1 MSTTTTKADRRRWRD
16 PALGP
21 ARTLELSGGRRLVYH
36 DVGSGPAIVFVH
48 GFLVNANLWRK
59 VVARLA
65 PRHRC
70 VTLDLPLGAH
80 NLPLAP
86 GTPNDPP
93 ALAELIAEALEALD
107 IEGATVVGND
117 TGGALCQMLVTTRPE
132 RVGRLV
138 LTSCDF
144 RDDFPPKLFRYLEL
158 IARVA
163 PLMGL
168 MLQSMRSRV
177 VRHSPLAFGW
187 LTNEPIDR
195 PAEDSYVYPAI
206 EDRAVRD
213 DARRL
218 ILGLDRDQTRRAAA
232 LLHTFEGPA
241 LIAWSAEDRV
251 FPVAHAHELAAALP
265 NSRLELIAGARTFS
279 MEDDAV
285 RLAELIESFVG
296 EPAAA
301 AP

>member
-1 MSTTTTKADRRRWRD
+1 MTTTTTTTDRRRWRD

-21 ARTLELSGGRRLVYH
+21 ARTLDLRHGRIAYH
-36 DVGSGPAIVFVH
+36 DVGEGPAIVFVH

-65 PRHRC
+65 PEHRC

-86 GTPNDPP
+86 GTAVDPP
-93 ALAELIAEALEALD
+93 AMAELVADALEALGLED
-107 IEGATVVGND
+107 ATVVGND

-158 IARVA
+158 IARVP

-168 MLQSMRSRV
+168 MLQSMRLGPMLR
-177 VRHSPLAFGW
+177 SPLAFGW
-187 LTNEPIDR
+187 LTTRPIDR
-195 PAEDSYVYPAI
+195 AAQDSYVYPAI

-218 ILGLDRDQTRRAAA
+218 ILGLDPAQTRRAAD
-232 LLHTFEGPA
+232 LLGGFDRPA

-251 FPVAHAHELAAALP
+251 FPVAHAHELAAVLP
-265 NSRLELIAGARTFS
+265 NSRLELIEGARTFS
-279 MEDDAV
+279 MEDEPA
-285 RLAELIESFVG
+285 RLAELIERFVR

-301 AP
+301 P